1 MGKGAPF
8 EPCLLLSTADALPS
22 AATVVFVR
30 VHVANPAGGK
40 KAAGDLL
47 RLSLIHI

>member
-22 AATVVFVR
+22 AATVATE
-30 VHVANPAGGK
+30 VAFILGTELALGLGLELGLP
-40 KAAGDLL
+40 
-47 RLSLIHI
+47 